1 MVFRWGLGRQS
12 LYQDHLEKF
21 CKPHMSLYTTSYFRL
36 KITTKEGTIWALGQW
51 CAGKYLITGS
61 QKNKVP

>member
-1 MVFRWGLGRQS
+1 
-12 LYQDHLEKF
+12 
-21 CKPHMSLYTTSYFRL
+21 MSLYTTSYFRL